1 MAFDLI
7 IGTSM
12 TGIGM
17 TQRVATL
24 LQDAVNSAADSH
36 ASLVMDGVR
45 TALQSVP
52 QHIVHQVQLYIRHVS
67 MLLFSPFYM

>member
-17 TQRVATL
+17 TQQVATL
-24 LQDAVNSAADSH
+24 LQEWAIVDPDFTAWSKEFGMEFESDST
-36 ASLVMDGVR
+36 L
-45 TALQSVP
+45 
-52 QHIVHQVQLYIRHVS
+52 
-67 MLLFSPFYM
+67 